1 MAARLPLVR
10 LSGQRLTTLSRATR
24 ATSRLS
30 GAQSLST
37 LTRSNAFPRA
47 SGLLQASSG
56 INVSRNLAPFVGSQ
70 IRTYADSI
78 VKVPQM
84 AESITEGTLKQFS
97 KQVGDYV
104 ERDEEIATIETD
116 KIDVSV
122 NAPEAGTI
130 KELLVNE
137 EDTVTVGQDL
147 IRLEVGG
154 AAPEAKEET
163 ASEQPKEPASTE
175 KPKET
180 AAEPEKPKETKPAP
194 PKQAPAKAE
203 SPKPAATES
212 KPAIGGREERRV
224 KMNRMRLRIA
234 ERLKQSQNTAA
245 SLTTFNEVD
254 MSSLMEFRKLYKDD
268 VLKKTGV
275 KLGFMSAFSRACVLA
290 MKDVP
295 AVNASI
301 EGPNGGDT
309 IVYRDYVDISVAV
322 ATEKGLVTPVVR
334 NTETM
339 DLVGIEQSIAELGKK
354 ARDNKLTIED
364 MAGGTFTISN
374 GGVFGSLMGTPIINL
389 PQTAVLGLHAIKDKP
404 VAVNGKVEIR
414 PMMYLAL
421 TYDHRL
427 LDGREAVTFLVKV
440 KEYIEDPRRMLL
452 G

>member
-1 MAARLPLVR
+1 MLRTLRTTARAVNLRPLQSLQHQATTLPLPVMMR
-10 LSGQRLTTLSRATR
+10 H
-24 ATSRLS
+24 
-30 GAQSLST
+30 
-37 LTRSNAFPRA
+37 
-47 SGLLQASSG
+47 
-56 INVSRNLAPFVGSQ
+56 V
-70 IRTYADSI
+70 RTYADKI

-84 AESITEGTLKQFS
+84 AESISEGTLKQWN

-104 ERDEEIATIETD
+104 EQDEEIATIETD
-116 KIDVSV
+116 KIDVAV

-130 KELLVNE
+130 KEFLANE
-137 EDTVTVGQDL
+137 EDTVTVGQD
-147 IRLEVGG
+147 IVRLELGG
-154 AAPEAKEET
+154 APPEG
-163 ASEQPKEPASTE
+163 
-175 KPKET
+175 
-180 AAEPEKPKETKPAP
+180 AAEPKDKEPEKKPESKPEAESKPEPKKEESSPAPPAPEKKAPAPSSKPKETKET
-194 PKQAPAKAE
+194 KEAPASLGERGE
-203 SPKPAATES
+203 S
-212 KPAIGGREERRV
+212 RV

-254 MSSLMEFRKLYKDD
+254 MSSIMEFRKLYKDD

-275 KLGFMSAFSRACVLA
+275 KLGFMSAFTRAACLA
-290 MKDVP
+290 MRDLP

-309 IVYRDYVDISVAV
+309 IVFRDYVDVSVAV

-334 NTETM
+334 NAEKM
-339 DLVGIEQSIAELGKK
+339 DMVGVEKSIADLGKK
-354 ARDNKLTIED
+354 ARDGKLTLED

-389 PQTAVLGLHAIKDKP
+389 PQSAVLGLHAIKERA
-404 VAVNGKVEIR
+404 VVVNGKVEAR

-427 LDGREAVTFLVKV
+427 LDGKEAVQFLVKI

-452 G
+452 